1 MILLDNK
8 QVASVNDLFETRVLT
23 RVLTR
28 KEHPWGYEGNPTKY
42 SFMELYLDKELNQR
56 IGGRPFYE
64 KVFAT
69 LMRRGEKYEFSRHLI
84 EYRVNENYRI
94 VVKPNHKSK
103 LVKLELRLAEG
114 DKICY
119 GFSSAAYLNVN
130 LDNFLRHCKDLMD
143 KIDSTQTLF
152 VGRR

>member
-8 QVASVNDLFETRVLT
+8 QVTSVNDLFETRVLI
-23 RVLTR
+23 REQFSWCHEV
-28 KEHPWGYEGNPTKY
+28 NPTKY
-42 SFMELYLDKELNQR
+42 SFMELYLGKELRER

-64 KVFAT
+64 KVFDT
-69 LMRRGEKYEFSRHLI
+69 LMHRGETYEFSRNLI
-84 EYRVNENYRI
+84 EYKVNENYR
-94 VVKPNHKSK
+94 VLVKPNHKSK

-119 GFSSAAYLNVN
+119 GYSSAAYIDKN
-130 LDNFLRHCKDLMD
+130 LDIFLNHCQELIG

>member
-8 QVASVNDLFETRVLT
+8 QVASVNDLFDTRVLV
-23 RVLTR
+23 R
-28 KEHPWGYEGNPTKY
+28 EQHPWGYEVNPTKY
-42 SFMELYLDKELNQR
+42 SFMELYLGKELNQR

-64 KVFAT
+64 KVFTT
-69 LMRRGEKYEFSRHLI
+69 LMRRGETYEFSRNLI

-94 VVKPNHKSK
+94 VVKPNHQSK

-119 GFSSAAYLNVN
+119 GFSSAAYLDVN
-130 LDNFLRHCKDLMD
+130 LGNFLRHCQDLMD

-152 VGRR
+152 VGRG

>member
-8 QVASVNDLFETRVLT
+8 QVTSVTELFETRVLI
-23 RVLTR
+23 REQFSWCHEV
-28 KEHPWGYEGNPTKY
+28 NPTKY
-42 SFMELYLDKELNQR
+42 SFMELYLGKELRER

-69 LMRRGEKYEFSRHLI
+69 LMRRGETYEFSRKLI
-84 EYRVNENYRI
+84 EYKVNENYRI
-94 VVKPNHKSK
+94 VVKPDHKSK
-103 LVKLELRLAEG
+103 TVKLELRLAEG

-119 GFSSAAYLNVN
+119 GYSSAAYLDVN
-130 LDNFLRHCKDLMD
+130 LDNFLRRCQELIG
-143 KIDSTQTLF
+143 KIDSIQTLF